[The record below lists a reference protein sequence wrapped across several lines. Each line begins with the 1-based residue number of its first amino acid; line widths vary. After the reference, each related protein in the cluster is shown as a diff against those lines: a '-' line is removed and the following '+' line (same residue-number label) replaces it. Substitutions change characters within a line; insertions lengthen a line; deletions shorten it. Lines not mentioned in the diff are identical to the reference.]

1 MRTSKRGRDR
11 TLSNDTLETERRAA
25 PESPADH
32 LRRTI
37 STATHASK
45 KSESSPSLSSL
56 SWKLCVMIT
65 KDEAEHTKQTT
76 HSWYCQIT
84 LPTTRR
90 ALAGAGQMGAKERVA
105 NPCPQLTV
113 KSQLEHKAS
122 TGVSSCI

>member
-1 MRTSKRGRDR
+1 MRASKRGRDR

-25 PESPADH
+25 SESPADH

-84 LPTTRR
+84 LPTH
-90 ALAGAGQMGAKERVA
+90 AEHWPEQAGANLLDGKRTSCES
-105 NPCPQLTV
+105 L
-113 KSQLEHKAS
+113 S
-122 TGVSSCI
+122 TTDCEEPA